1 MELLAI
7 IGVPVL
13 AAWGLSVGY
22 RCVSV
27 RAQQR
32 LYYSIAILVILL
44 VTAILIGGTTTLAA
58 CAIIVATIVIIELLL
73 LIGVIPSGHKF
84 RTLFH
89 HLPLDLRVIA
99 SGGREVYR
107 TSVARKLD
115 ATTTARLATAISKE
129 KIDTVLSFR
138 TTSFPN
144 TVFKLYRLRAGFAV
158 LIEDTSVINELQQQ
172 LEERRDSLISQNEVL
187 RHRQSMQSLLYR
199 QQRERELGERVEAD
213 LASTASQ
220 IASILENQIPSS
232 GPNWERERVK
242 QLNLVK
248 VLVAYSKRKGM
259 LALAGA
265 ESDTMPPGELG
276 TIAHEAMADLRSIG
290 IECGVLVAAHEP
302 IAMNAVNTI
311 YDSFYDCVLSVL
323 PQADPFIMVFIE
335 QRADASLEMRVN
347 IECSIGLDRENAA
360 ELIPRV
366 ATSAEPWVAVQAH
379 IAQDLE
385 SRLATRGGEHT
396 VRLDDGFV
404 SVTVSTAAPVLP
416 GRNREDSPRDS
427 FRTLQAGDEA

>member
-7 IGVPVL
+7 IVVPAL
-13 AAWGLSVGY
+13 AAWGISAGH

-32 LYYSIAILVILL
+32 LYYSIAILAALL
-44 VTAILIGGTTTLAA
+44 VAAILIGGSTTLAA
-58 CAIIVATIVIIELLL
+58 CAIVAVTIVVTELLL
-73 LIGVIPSGHKF
+73 ALGVIPSGRKF
-84 RTLFH
+84 RTLFN

-99 SGGREVYR
+99 SGGREIYR
-107 TSVARKLD
+107 TGIARKLD
-115 ATTTARLATAISKE
+115 ATTTTRLAAAISKE
-129 KIDTVLSFR
+129 RLDTVLSIR

-158 LIEDTSVINELQQQ
+158 LIEDTSVINELQRQ
-172 LEERRDSLISQNEVL
+172 LEERRDFLISQNEVL
-187 RHRQSMQSLLYR
+187 RRRQSMQSLLYR

-213 LASTASQ
+213 LASTAAQ
-220 IASILENQIPSS
+220 IASILENQLPSS
-232 GPNWERERVK
+232 GPNWERERVR

-265 ESDTMPPGELG
+265 ESDTMHPDQLG

-290 IECGVLVAAHEP
+290 IECAILVAAHGP
-302 IAMNAVNTI
+302 IGMNAVNTI

-323 PQADPFIMVFIE
+323 PQTDPFLMVFIE
-335 QRADASLEMRVN
+335 QRADASLEMRVT

-366 ATSAEPWVAVQAH
+366 ATSTEAWDAVQAQ

-385 SRLATRGGEHT
+385 GRLATRGGSYS
-396 VRLDDGFV
+396 VNLDDGFV
-404 SVTVSTAAPVLP
+404 SVTVSTTAPSLP
-416 GRNREDSPRDS
+416 DGGPHA
-427 FRTLQAGDEA
+427 LQAGDGA